1 MQLHL
6 HHLQFH
12 KTYSMRNVFI
22 YIGLILILLN
32 SLIGLISSSY
42 STFNWVTNDVI
53 LLLNTVLLSLVA
65 SSKQKDGFKISFSF
79 LLTAIGL
86 VQLILGTMMM
96 NEFEDNYKLI
106 FIICLFVVQL
116 LFVLLGKVVSKYLD

>member
-1 MQLHL
+1 
-6 HHLQFH
+6 
-12 KTYSMRNVFI
+12 MRNVFI

>member
-1 MQLHL
+1 VQFHL

-12 KTYSMRNVFI
+12 KTYSMRNIFT

-53 LLLNTVLLSLVA
+53 LLLNTVLISLVA
-65 SSKQKDGFKISFSF
+65 NSKQKDGFKISFSF
-79 LLTAIGL
+79 LLPVIGL
-86 VQLILGTMMM
+86 VQLILGSMMM
-96 NEFEDNYKLI
+96 NQFEDNHKLI
-106 FIICLFVVQL
+106 FIICLFMIQL
-116 LFVLLGKVVSKYLD
+116 FFVLLGKVFSKYVD

>member
-1 MQLHL
+1 MKNI
-6 HHLQFH
+6 F
-12 KTYSMRNVFI
+12 T

-53 LLLNTVLLSLVA
+53 ILLNTVLLSLIA
-65 SSKQKDGFKISFSF
+65 NSKQKDGFKISFSF
-79 LLTAIGL
+79 ILPIIGL
-86 VQLILGTMMM
+86 VQLILGTMIE
-96 NEFEDNYKLI
+96 NKLEDNYKLI

-116 LFVLLGKVVSKYLD
+116 LFVLLGKVFSKYVN